1 MQTKIII
8 DSTADLIPELKARTA
23 VVPLTV
29 HFGEEEYIDGVTI
42 THPQFYEKL
51 VETDMLPRTSQ
62 AGPAAFAKAYKAAAA
77 EGCEAVVLTLSEK
90 LSGTYQSAIIAAQ
103 DYDNVVVV
111 TDRDDDD
118 TEKMMLGR
126 LSATLDEG
134 GARGEFAL
142 ACGEWS
148 QYVVKTRLGLEVPF
162 RMNVLFVPTEGNGAM
177 ETFLLDAVGRRDP
190 YDGAIV
196 ARCKDFVDG
205 ADPEGRY
212 LTKRGYVTKA
222 VFDAFFSIRTTV
234 DQFAERQRV
243 LLSVDWENYAAVN
256 EGFSVLAEL

>member
-1 MQTKIII
+1 VRRSVVICEG
-8 DSTADLIPELKARTA
+8 STDFALLQYYLRKALSWEDAPRGRQGETIRFQRQRSRLLVRDGGELT
-23 VVPLTV
+23 
-29 HFGEEEYIDGVTI
+29 
-42 THPQFYEKL
+42 L
-51 VETDMLPRTSQ
+51 VA
-62 AGPAAFAKAYKAAAA
+62 AGGAGNIHKVL
-77 EGCEAVVLTLSEK
+77 ELVLTRMRQGGPDGSD
-90 LSGTYQSAIIAAQ
+90 A
-103 DYDNVVVV
+103 YDNVVVV

-205 ADPEGRY
+205 ADPERRY

-222 VFDAFFSIRTTV
+222 VFDAFFSVRTTV